1 MTASLGLSVAGE
13 TTFPRPASF
22 LLRAWG
28 TSRFPTPFHTH
39 RPRSDR

>member
-1 MTASLGLSVAGE
+1 MTASLRLSVAGE
-13 TTFPRPASF
+13 TMPPPAPF
-22 LLRAWG
+22 LLRAGG